1 MLLACQQMALSPPI
15 RHRRNHHS
23 LTFWTPTARIDIY
36 KGSFFPQ
43 TIGDCNALP
52 DLIIYSAEG
61 AENGVARF
69 TSLVRA
75 RD

>member
-1 MLLACQQMALSPPI
+1 MNLSPPI
-15 RHRRNHHS
+15 RRSRNQFS
-23 LTFWTPTARIDIY
+23 LTSQTPTARTDIY

-43 TIGDCNALP
+43 TIRDWNALP
-52 DLIIYSAEG
+52 DLIISSTEG
-61 AENGVARF
+61 AENGVVRF